1 VDDGLPAC
9 LPAGTKEKKRCAFT
23 VRQQS
28 ALQDPDGMYWC
39 MYQYQVRIKTRMEL
53 LLVFL
58 MMLPPRASLGQCAWS
73 PASNKPTM
81 PCPEYHRCL
90 FFSALALFTCQE
102 DLGVCYRQGQDPVG
116 LVPTCCADGNCTA
129 PTAYQ

>member
-1 VDDGLPAC
+1 
-9 LPAGTKEKKRCAFT
+9 
-23 VRQQS
+23 
-28 ALQDPDGMYWC
+28 MYWC

-90 FFSALALFTCQE
+90 FFFC
-102 DLGVCYRQGQDPVG
+102 LGIVHLPRRFGSLLQAGTG
-116 LVPTCCADGNCTA
+116 SGWFGSNLLR
-129 PTAYQ
+129 